1 MRAGRHPGALLA
13 RREGGEKDAG
23 GRRAERS
30 VVAFGSP
37 VFVPAD
43 SFGAVIR
50 KSNQSDTRRSLT
62 AQTVSARP
70 SATNL
75 PTESYSE
82 SLTRVSVSVPRKRPL
97 ADA

>member
-1 MRAGRHPGALLA
+1 MRAGRHPGALHA
-13 RREGGEKDAG
+13 RRAGGEKDAG
-23 GRRAERS
+23 GRRAERP

-43 SFGAVIR
+43 SFGAAIW
-50 KSNQSDTRRSLT
+50 KNQSDTRRSLT
-62 AQTVSARP
+62 DQTVSARP

-75 PTESYSE
+75 PTESYSA
-82 SLTRVSVSVPRKRPL
+82 SLNRVSVSEPRKRPF